1 MLLEIDFCTLR
12 SVNPSQGLSNW
23 VTIFAFGDK
32 FWLTFRPVDPSLFL
46 HRFAARMGFGQKMH
60 QVANTALR
68 LVQSMKRD
76 WLQTGRRPAGICG
89 AALYIAGHI
98 HGIDLN
104 LKSLLAFSFNN
115 FKLSLFFDCTC
126 VLFYSLIVDFMK
138 LAFSSNDISS
148 ALQAWTSVSQ
158 ASQ

>member
-1 MLLEIDFCTLR
+1 MLSESISISLPGLWTQVKALELGTRFCASGNKIL
-12 SVNPSQGLSNW
+12 LC
-23 VTIFAFGDK
+23 
-32 FWLTFRPVDPSLFL
+32 FRPVDPSLFL

-98 HGIDLN
+98 HGTVPNFLC
-104 LKSLLAFSFNN
+104 FSFVSTILN
-115 FKLSLFFDCTC
+115 FLF
-126 VLFYSLIVDFMK
+126 SLI
-138 LAFSSNDISS
+138 AFAFFSI
-148 ALQAWTSVSQ
+148 L
-158 ASQ
+158 